1 MGVFRT
7 NDATQFDDIDGIII
21 DEQTPASQI
30 AGVAAN
36 VGILVGQFQ
45 RGPAEMS
52 LPIASIGEFQEVY
65 GRSDYLGNLQLRN
78 KAFGALRIIR
88 VIPTGSV
95 KATLTTSAVI
105 QVTAK
110 YEGVYG
116 NNIQIQYAAGSNTGF
131 RLTVTDQNPNSV
143 LPVEIYDN
151 VDIANVGNTFA
162 NSRLVDV
169 VILDTA
175 SGLPTFGAP
184 VNLAG
189 GDDGTLSDVDYE
201 TAIARA
207 EVAGAGNVLFLDENN
222 ATRNGY
228 LETHASLTQDKM
240 VIIAGA
246 ENDDRS
252 AVIPDADTYRDTD
265 GRIIYAWPWVQTTIN
280 GAQQFTNP
288 SAWVASVFT
297 QVAPQVA
304 LSFVANARFLAGA
317 TGLKFETGRQ
327 GHVALDAAGVLAIE
341 NDPDVGIVI
350 KNAVTTQIL
359 NSQKKEI
366 LRRRM
371 ADFLQ
376 DSIARGLKNFQNDIN
391 SKERRTDAKAMIQ
404 DFDTRLVLAGILP
417 GEQDVNSGKPVLI
430 DTESLNTDASIATG
444 LFRIGYKRRIFSSMR
459 YIVLQAEIG
468 TNVVVTEAEG

>member
-1 MGVFRT
+1 MAVFRT

-45 RGPAEMS
+45 RGPAELS
-52 LPIASIGEFQEVY
+52 LPLASIGEFQEVY
-65 GRSDYLGNLQLRN
+65 GKSSYSGNKQLRN

-88 VIPTGSV
+88 VIPTGAA

-105 QVTAK
+105 KVDAK
-110 YEGVYG
+110 HEGDYG
-116 NNIQIQYAAGSNTGF
+116 NNITVQYAAGDVASTFN
-131 RLTVTDQNPNSV
+131 LTVIDTNPDAV
-143 LPVEIYDN
+143 LPIEVYSN

-162 NSRLVDV
+162 GSRLVDV
-169 VILDTA
+169 TILDTA
-175 SGLPTFGAP
+175 SGLPTFGLAA
-184 VNLAG
+184 NLAG
-189 GDDGTLSDVDYE
+189 GAEGTLADTDYE
-201 TAIARA
+201 TAIQRA
-207 EVAGAGNVLFLDENN
+207 EVSGAGNVLFIDESNGV
-222 ATRNGY
+222 RNGY
-228 LETHASLTQDKM
+228 LETHASLNQDKM

-246 ENDDRS
+246 ENDDRA
-252 AVIPDADTYRDTD
+252 AVIADAANFRDVD
-265 GRIIYAWPWVQTTIN
+265 GRVIYAWPYVQTTIN
-280 GAQQFTNP
+280 GVQEFTNP

-297 QVAPQVA
+297 QVAPQIA
-304 LSFVANARFLAGA
+304 LSYIANSRFLAGI

-341 NDPDVGIVI
+341 NDPDVGMVI

-376 DSIARGLKNFQNDIN
+376 DSIARGLKN
-391 SKERRTDAKAMIQ
+391 
-404 DFDTRLVLAGILP
+404 
-417 GEQDVNSGKPVLI
+417 
-430 DTESLNTDASIATG
+430 
-444 LFRIGYKRRIFSSMR
+444 
-459 YIVLQAEIG
+459 IG